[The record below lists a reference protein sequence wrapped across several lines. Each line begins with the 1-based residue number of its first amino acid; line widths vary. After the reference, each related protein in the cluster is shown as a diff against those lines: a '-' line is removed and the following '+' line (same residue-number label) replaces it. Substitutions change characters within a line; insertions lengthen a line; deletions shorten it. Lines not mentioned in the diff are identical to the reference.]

1 MSNINIPTQVSPFVN
16 RSQFPALGKIRVIY
30 IDQTENVA
38 YYWNN
43 TSNAYVELGAA
54 VAVNWGDITGTLA
67 DQTDL
72 QNALND
78 LVPYSG
84 ATGSVDL
91 GANDLSVQKVFL
103 YDEVN
108 DNFGSIHYADGNFHI
123 EDADGHKLFVV
134 EDGFLQL
141 HLTDTIQ
148 SNLFLT
154 LLTQTRDHYLPNQSG
169 TIALTS
175 DITGINSGTNTGDQ
189 DLSGLTPKTRTIS
202 TTAPL
207 TGGGDLTADRTLS
220 IPQATTAIDGYLSA
234 ADWTIFNGKQNALGF
249 TPVPDSRTLTI
260 NGTTQDLSA
269 DRTFTVSTGITIG
282 TTGITSGTVGRVLFE
297 GTGNVVQES
306 ANLFWDNTNGRL
318 GIGGTPSNTLDV
330 NGTFRVYHPTFGNY
344 FDVTSTLTTL
354 NRNVGTAQAM
364 RGFSVTPTS
373 GTQAFGTSTNFGT
386 MSVGDG
392 TNFAVLGYN
401 WTGTGAKAV
410 FAGITSAG
418 NQLPI
423 ALYGRKFELYNQN
436 NVAMTMF
443 DTTGNFVI
451 QTGGT
456 HTDAGFKL
464 DVNGTARVSGNTTIS
479 GNLLVNNTTDFGYRM
494 DVNGNV
500 RLSGN
505 QNTLTGSVL
514 IGTTYS
520 FAASAVLKID
530 STTQGFLPPRMTTTQ
545 KNAIASPATGL
556 MVYDTTLNLISVY
569 NGTIWISL

>member
-16 RSQFPALGKIRVIY
+16 RSQFPALGKTRVIY
-30 IDQTENVA
+30 IDQTANVA

-72 QNALND
+72 QNALDD

-84 ATGSVDL
+84 ATQDVNL
-91 GANDLSVQKVFL
+91 GEHDLSVRKIFL
-103 YDEVN
+103 YDEPN
-108 DNFGSIHYADGNFHI
+108 GNFGSIHYTDGNFHI

-154 LLTQTRDHYLPNQSG
+154 LLTVTRDHYLPNQSG

-207 TGGGDLTADRTLS
+207 TGGGDLTSDRTLS
-220 IPQATTAIDGYLSA
+220 IPQSTSAVDGYLSA

-249 TPVPDSRTLTI
+249 TPVPTTRTLTI

-269 DRTFTVSTGITIG
+269 DRTFTISTGITIG
-282 TTGITSGTVGRVLFE
+282 TTAITSGTVGRVLFE
-297 GTGNVVQES
+297 GTGNVVSES

-318 GIGGTPSNTLDV
+318 GIGTSS
-330 NGTFRVYHPTFGNY
+330 PTAVVHSVGSVTASSLIARGNY
-344 FDVTSTLTTL
+344 IQPTLIPNANNSQLIGLQVDISASAGGFTNVLGWGLILGNLLDNNLRFQRTIYGTSL
-354 NRNVGTAQAM
+354 RNSINSYTAGTANNSLLLQDI
-364 RGFSVTPTS
+364 SS
-373 GTQAFGTSTNFGT
+373 GTTSIGAGGGNVLIGTT
-386 MSVGDG
+386 
-392 TNFAVLGYN
+392 
-401 WTGTGAKAV
+401 
-410 FAGITSAG
+410 
-418 NQLPI
+418 
-423 ALYGRKFELYNQN
+423 
-436 NVAMTMF
+436 
-443 DTTGNFVI
+443 
-451 QTGGT
+451 
-456 HTDAGFKL
+456 TDAGFKL
-464 DVNGTARVSGNTTIS
+464 DVNGTARIVTSLVVGGTGSGSLTTSVVRCNYLNTS
-479 GNLLVNNTTDFGYRM
+479 D
-494 DVNGNV
+494 NGFSV
-500 RLSGN
+500 MQLQTLSGN
-505 QNTLTGSVL
+505 ATFFQSVSIGSGANP
-514 IGTTYS
+514 I
-520 FAASAVLKID
+520 ASAQLEVS
-530 STTQGFLPPRMTTTQ
+530 STTKGFLPPRMTTTQ

-556 MVYDTTLNLISVY
+556 MVYDTTLNLMALY
-569 NGTIWISL
+569 NGTTWTTL